1 MPVPVEPSGTIDTS
15 RPSAARVYDCA
26 IGGKDHFEVDREL
39 TRRINDA
46 VPEASSLA
54 VANRRFLVRAVRFLA
69 REAGIDQYLDCGSG
83 LPTAENTHQVAQR
96 IAPEAQVV
104 YVDNDPTVAAHSR
117 ALLADQEGSHF
128 LDADI
133 HRPAEVLGSRIV
145 RDELDLT
152 RPLALLHVGTL
163 HHYDEERGGRSAAD
177 LVGEYVEALPAGSF
191 VAFSHFLDPE
201 DADGEPARLVEE
213 MLRAGL
219 GTGFFRTRAE
229 IGAMLAG
236 LEPLAPGLVVA
247 DDWWPDGPR
256 RTPLPPVARCLAAAV
271 ARKP

>member
-1 MPVPVEPSGTIDTS
+1 MPVPVEPSDIIDTS

-39 TRRINDA
+39 TRRINDR
-46 VPEASSLA
+46 VPAASSLA
-54 VANRRFLVRAVRFLA
+54 VANRRFLIRAVRFLA

-83 LPTAENTHQVAQR
+83 LPAAENTHQVAQR

-104 YVDNDPTVAAHSR
+104 YVDNDPAVAAHSR
-117 ALLADQEGSHF
+117 ALLADNDRSHF

-133 HRPAEVLGSRIV
+133 HRPAEVLGARLV
-145 RDELDLT
+145 REKLDFT

-163 HHYDEERGGRSAAD
+163 HHYDEERGGKSAAD
-177 LVGEYVEALPAGSF
+177 LVGEYAAALPSGSF

-201 DADGEPARLVEE
+201 DADGEPARLVEA

-219 GTGFFRTRAE
+219 GTGFFRTRDE
-229 IGAMLAG
+229 IEAMLAG
-236 LEPLAPGLVVA
+236 LELLEPGLVIA

-256 RTPLPPVARCLAAAV
+256 RTPLPPISRCISAAV
-271 ARKP
+271 ARTP